1 MPGHLVFLP
10 IDFSMQHAYIE
21 TLLQELP
28 RYAEEEGD
36 CYAVHRD
43 VLVLALT
50 ETHRIPAS
58 IAETAV
64 GFCERLLETLSV
76 LNAEYLRRGEWCFVS
91 FSAQL
96 LAMSVLT
103 ALSDGDSRFFPEDF
117 WKTQDVSAD
126 RKDRQRDTLKF
137 AEDARAEYHAKGRA
151 TPIRYS
157 YVAWGIIKLDGR
169 ILFYQREDTRKRFD
183 KSAGDYGLIG
193 GRANQTD
200 LPMDKKRDSL
210 RALQSA
216 DSEIVKSA
224 LPETLKRELREE
236 TGLLYGTHYTFAPWR
251 VLRPYRQVQGAAPY
265 HALTEYHLEIFGIVL
280 NLDGYFHL
288 CRRIKGDERLVWFS
302 IDEMVRG
309 ESTDGKVAYIK
320 ALFDDYGNDRERLR
334 EDLANI
340 PVSFQCGFLFKPEK
354 YGMTLTQSL
363 DKPVIAGVLGKEKP
377 LDTRLSMEQHAI
389 LLGLAA
395 HVKGFEFSSSPENIR
410 FHPCGWVE
418 IAENMAMQSSLRR
431 LTDTLKNID
440 VIIENH
446 SDTFFRLSVCPEIL
460 FFDETLFTISFRRS
474 DLRDTRLK
482 ISALVTRKTLDTA
495 FGKIEEKSEEFKVT
509 IEFSHKLIKL
519 RDNKFSAENDDALKA
534 EDAYKKGLHK
544 EPRFQSLGLRSL
556 IRRDSGVIGLTIPYT
571 LFD

>member
-1 MPGHLVFLP
+1 MRYP
-10 IDFSMQHAYIE
+10 YIE
-21 TLLQELP
+21 TLLRELP

-43 VLVLALT
+43 VLVSAIT
-50 ETHRIPAS
+50 ETHGIPAS

-76 LNAEYLRRGEWCFVS
+76 LNAEYLLRGEWCFVS

-96 LAMSVLT
+96 MAMSILT
-103 ALSDGDSRFFPEDF
+103 ALSNGDSRFFPADF

-126 RKDRQRDTLKF
+126 RKDRQRDTLKYV
-137 AEDARAEYHAKGRA
+137 EDARVQCHAKGEA
-151 TPIRYS
+151 MPIRYS
-157 YVAWGIIKLDGR
+157 YVAWGIIKLDRG
-169 ILFYQREDTRKRFD
+169 ILFYQREDTRKRGD
-183 KSAGDYGLIG
+183 RSAGDYGLIG

-200 LPMDKKRDSL
+200 LPLSDKCASL
-210 RALQSA
+210 KALQSA
-216 DSEIVKSA
+216 DSGIVKRA

-236 TGLLYGTHYTFAPWR
+236 TGLLHGIHYNFAPWR

-280 NLDGYFHL
+280 NLDGYLHL
-288 CRRIKGDERLVWFS
+288 CRRVKDDERLVWFS
-302 IDEMVRG
+302 INEMVRG

-320 ALFDDYGNDRERLR
+320 ALFDDYANDRERLR
-334 EDLANI
+334 EDLASI
-340 PVSFQCGFLFKPEK
+340 PDSFQCGFQFKPEK
-354 YGMTLTQSL
+354 YGMTFTLSH
-363 DKPVIAGVLGKEKP
+363 DEPVIAGVLGKGKP
-377 LDTRLSMEQHAI
+377 LDIRLSMEQHAI

-395 HVKGFEFSSSPENIR
+395 HVKGFEFASSHENIR

-418 IAENMAMQSSLRR
+418 IAENMAMQSSLRC
-431 LTDTLKNID
+431 LTDTLKDTD

-460 FFDETLFTISFRRS
+460 FFDETLFTISFRQS

-482 ISALVTRKTLDTA
+482 IPALVTRKTLDTA

-509 IEFSHKLIKL
+509 IEFAHKLIKL

-571 LFD
+571 LLD